1 MMNSSSIISRYLM
14 LAQAQRALGK
24 DQDYRDSL
32 LIFLKALEEARSPI
46 DPLFDEKSYNTDK
59 TLTLVRLSL
68 VEKKIGDSRKYE
80 EFMNKALE
88 SCKKIGWKDCSESKL
103 IWFTERL
110 DKNSIFGEQK
120 NQEKK

>member
-1 MMNSSSIISRYLM
+1 MKKGTKIILLIVSHILVLIIGFTGALWYVEENLKKANAMMNSSSIISRYLM

-68 VEKKIGDSRKYE
+68 VEKKIG
-80 EFMNKALE
+80 
-88 SCKKIGWKDCSESKL
+88 
-103 IWFTERL
+103 
-110 DKNSIFGEQK
+110 
-120 NQEKK
+120 